1 MRGGCPP
8 LTEIRRHDSIVLPA
22 TVIAITSEFGRLEEF
37 FSEVIFPAWPVWAV
51 GGVIAAGAALY
62 FAYRR
67 GWHQV
72 ALRHP
77 LISGVAAGAILAVGI
92 PTGYYLASPLFELS
106 LACEASPL
114 AGSGAGSDECEEQV
128 VAAEDETPAAT
139 PASTDAPAVTVAPT
153 PEPSFEARL
162 THQGEFHGA
171 DDFHFGS
178 GKALLIET
186 APGMFSLRFEEF
198 SVRNG
203 PDLFV
208 YLSDDPEGYGDGPL
222 ELGTL
227 KATDGAFNYEVPAGT
242 DISRFKSALVWCKQF
257 EVLFATAP
265 LTPA

>member
-1 MRGGCPP
+1 MRRGCPP
-8 LTEIRRHDSIVLPA
+8 LREIRSPGAVVLPA
-22 TVIAITSEFGRLEEF
+22 TMIAITSEFGRIEEF
-37 FSEVIFPAWPVWAV
+37 FSDYVYPAWPVWTAV
-51 GGVIAAGAALY
+51 AIAAIGGALY
-62 FAYRR
+62 ISYRR
-67 GWHQV
+67 DWHGLAWRHRLLSAAV
-72 ALRHP
+72 A
-77 LISGVAAGAILAVGI
+77 VVILAAGI
-92 PTGYYLASPLFELS
+92 PTGYYLASPLFERS

-128 VAAEDETPAAT
+128 VAVEHETPAAT
-139 PASTDAPAVTVAPT
+139 DAPTATAAPT

-162 THQGEFHGA
+162 SHRGEFHGA
-171 DDFHFGS
+171 DDFHFGN

-186 APGMFSLRFEEF
+186 APGQYILRFEEF

-257 EVLFATAP
+257 AVLFAVAP
-265 LTPA
+265 LSAG

>member
-1 MRGGCPP
+1 M
-8 LTEIRRHDSIVLPA
+8 L
-22 TVIAITSEFGRLEEF
+22 AIFGEAGRLEEF
-37 FSEVIFPAWPVWAV
+37 FSDYIYPVWPLYAV
-51 GGVIAAGAALY
+51 LGVLAVAGAAYL
-62 FAYRR
+62 ALRL

-77 LISGVAAGAILAVGI
+77 LISGVAAVAILAVSI
-92 PTGYYLASPLFELS
+92 PTGYYLASPLFERS

-114 AGSGAGSDECEEQV
+114 AGSGAGSDKCEEQIAV
-128 VAAEDETPAAT
+128 VENGTPTAA
-139 PASTDAPAVTVAPT
+139 PASTDAPAATAAPT

-162 THQGEFHGA
+162 TLQGTFHGA

-178 GKALLIET
+178 GNALLIET
-186 APGMFSLRFEEF
+186 APGIFTLRFEEF

-203 PDLFV
+203 PDLYV

-257 EVLFATAP
+257 AVLFAVAP
-265 LTPA
+265 LSPA